1 MNPRIANANLCGD
14 VADRWSKLESR
25 LHAPEKTTSALGGVQ
40 LKDDIPF
47 HEQIDLLKDSFD
59 KAKQSLDFDAA
70 PVSNVHQWEERV
82 KAVDDFLAETRSAL
96 DAVIEKGRS
105 LANSGRMELD
115 THRAIEKLD
124 DIVDIADQL
133 DMEVDSQKSV
143 FEPLLAQAE
152 ALDRDVEAAEAVVD
166 TLAARRL
173 SDPAIANATRQD
185 LADRDAQFAALSQRA
200 AAIHAALPGKSS
212 ASRDTTLSALGDKL
226 SRLESMLIASHAT
239 PSRSMANATPIR
251 TSPDRTSMSS
261 MGPL

>member
-1 MNPRIANANLCGD
+1 
-14 VADRWSKLESR
+14 
-25 LHAPEKTTSALGGVQ
+25 
-40 LKDDIPF
+40 
-47 HEQIDLLKDSFD
+47 
-59 KAKQSLDFDAA
+59 
-70 PVSNVHQWEERV
+70 
-82 KAVDDFLAETRSAL
+82 
-96 DAVIEKGRS
+96 
-105 LANSGRMELD
+105 
-115 THRAIEKLD
+115 
-124 DIVDIADQL
+124 
-133 DMEVDSQKSV
+133 MEVDSQKSV

-173 SDPAIANATRQD
+173 SDPAIANPHTLPDNVPFQATRQD